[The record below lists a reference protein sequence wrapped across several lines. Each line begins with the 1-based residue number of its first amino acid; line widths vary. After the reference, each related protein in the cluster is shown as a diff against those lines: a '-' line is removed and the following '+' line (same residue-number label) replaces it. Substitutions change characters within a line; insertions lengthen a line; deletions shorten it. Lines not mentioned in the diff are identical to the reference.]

1 MSLGSSSY
9 RHGHPHGPAEPGP
22 ALYGSR
28 DLWHIFSGADIIWK
42 V

>member
-1 MSLGSSSY
+1 MSLGSGGY
-9 RHGHPHGPAEPGP
+9 RQATPARTAAQGA

-28 DLWHIFSGADIIWK
+28 DLWHIFCGADIIWK